1 MGIREAAAKV
11 GEESRRKLDYERELI
26 NGIAGA
32 SSLGFAGRAV
42 SELDPKKHLYS
53 FYGYLS
59 LLQALEKM
67 LLRGINPD
75 DALDIVQDGFDAE
88 GYMGALEADAQ
99 TGEIRVNQDKSEEI
113 RVNQDKSEEIK
124 IRVPD

>member
-1 MGIREAAAKV
+1 
-11 GEESRRKLDYERELI
+11 
-26 NGIAGA
+26 
-32 SSLGFAGRAV
+32 
-42 SELDPKKHLYS
+42 
-53 FYGYLS
+53 
-59 LLQALEKM
+59 M